1 MKHILFDLI
10 DCPYDFLN
18 DEEFVKDS
26 LLNASITARSPYIKI
41 ETHKFEPQGVTGYA
55 LLVESHMSIHTWPE
69 LGLAKCDIFCCGKK
83 AKPKDAVEYLH
94 RRFKSKEVRRW
105 VCDRSKK
112 IITVL

>member
-10 DCPYDFLN
+10 DCPYDLLN

-55 LLVESHMSIHTWPE
+55 LLAESHISIHTWPE
-69 LGLAKCDIFCCGKK
+69 NGIAKCDIFTCNNKNDPM
-83 AKPKDAVEYLH
+83 AALEYLKKK
-94 RRFKSKEVRRW
+94 FKTIHFYKWS
-105 VCDRSKK
+105 CDRSEK
-112 IITVL
+112 TE